1 MSVFRQFTKEDIRKK
16 ISMGKAIDLMRGA
29 FLQLSAGVAQVPV
42 RTVIDSHDQSGRVLF
57 MPSYSSAYGLF
68 GLKMVSVFDH
78 NTRLNLPSIQGMIMV
93 MDGQTGTPLGLLDA
107 EYLTALRT
115 GAASG
120 LATDLLA
127 RKNSEILAIFGS
139 GVQAETQLEGVLDV
153 RPIKEVIVFGKT
165 QSKTVSFC
173 QRMTEKFSVGIHSA
187 RAPQELNRADI
198 ICTATTSSTPVF
210 QKDHLKKG
218 VHING
223 IGSYK
228 PAMQEIPSEVIQHA
242 SLIVDQRAASLTEA
256 GDIVIPIRQGFIT
269 NDHIHAELG
278 EIISGSKK
286 GRISEDQIT
295 VFKSVG
301 NAIQDLALA
310 HCILGRIEELG
321 S

>member
-1 MSVFRQFTKEDIRKK
+1 MSVFKQFTKEDIRKK

-78 NTRLNLPSIQGMIMV
+78 NTRRNLPSIQGMIMV

-210 QKDHLKKG
+210 QKDDLKKG

-228 PAMQEIPSEVIQHA
+228 PAMQEVPSEVIQHA
-242 SLIVDQRAASLTEA
+242 TLIVDQRAASLTEA

-310 HCILGRIEELG
+310 HCMLGKN
-321 S
+321 

>member
-1 MSVFRQFTKEDIRKK
+1 MKEFPKFTKEDIRKK
-16 ISMGKAIDLMRGA
+16 IPMGKAIDLMREA

-68 GLKMVSVFDH
+68 GLKMVSVFDQ
-78 NTRLNLPSIQGMIMV
+78 NTTRNLPVIQAMMMV

-120 LATDLLA
+120 LATDLLS
-127 RKNSEILAIFGS
+127 RKDSAIMAIFGT
-139 GVQAETQLEGVLDV
+139 GAQAETQLEGIQAV

-165 QSKTVSFC
+165 QNKTNSFC
-173 QRMTEKFSVGIHSA
+173 QRMGEKFNIEIHAASA
-187 RAPQELNRADI
+187 PHELNRADI

-210 QKDHLKKG
+210 QKDHVKNG

-228 PAMQEIPSEVIQHA
+228 PTMQEIPHEVIQHA
-242 SLIVDQRAASLTEA
+242 TLIVDQRTATLTEA
-256 GDIVIPIRQGFIT
+256 GDIVIPIRQGLIT
-269 NDHIHAELG
+269 NDHIYAELG

-286 GRISEDQIT
+286 GRISDDQIT

-310 HCILGRIEELG
+310 HCMLEKN
-321 S
+321 

>member
-1 MSVFRQFTKEDIRKK
+1 MKEFPKFTKEDIRKK
-16 ISMGKAIDLMRGA
+16 IPMGKAIDLMREA

-68 GLKMVSVFDH
+68 GLKMVSVFDQ
-78 NTRLNLPSIQGMIMV
+78 NTTRNLPVIQAMMMV

-120 LATDLLA
+120 LATDLLS
-127 RKNSEILAIFGS
+127 RKDSAIMAIFGS
-139 GVQAETQLEGVLDV
+139 GAQAETQLEGIKAV

-165 QSKTVSFC
+165 QNKTNSFC
-173 QRMTEKFSVGIHSA
+173 QRMGEKFNIEIHPASA
-187 RAPQELNRADI
+187 PHELNRADI

-210 QKDHLKKG
+210 QKDHVKNG

-228 PAMQEIPSEVIQHA
+228 PTMQEIPHEVIQHA
-242 SLIVDQRAASLTEA
+242 TLIVDQRTATLTEA
-256 GDIVIPIRQGFIT
+256 GDIVIPIRQGLIT
-269 NDHIHAELG
+269 NDHIYAELG

-286 GRISEDQIT
+286 GRISDDQIT

-310 HCILGRIEELG
+310 HCMLEKN
-321 S
+321 

>member
-1 MSVFRQFTKEDIRKK
+1 MKNFIKEFSKFTEENIRKK
-16 ISMGKAIDLMRGA
+16 ISMGKAIDLMREA
-29 FLQLSAGVAQVPV
+29 FLQLSAGVGQVPV
-42 RTVIDSHDQSGRVLF
+42 RTVIDSRDQLGRVLF

-68 GLKMVSVFDH
+68 GLKMISVFDH
-78 NTRLNLPSIQGMIMV
+78 NARLNLPIIQGMIMV

-139 GVQAETQLEGVLDV
+139 GAQAETQLEGIKAV

-165 QSKTVSFC
+165 QNKTNSFC
-173 QRMTEKFSVGIHSA
+173 QRMGEKFNIEIHAASA
-187 RAPQELNRADI
+187 PHELNRADI
-198 ICTATTSSTPVF
+198 ICAATTSSIPVF
-210 QKDHLKKG
+210 QKDHVKKG

-228 PAMQEIPSEVIQHA
+228 PTMQEIPHEVIQHA
-242 SLIVDQRAASLTEA
+242 TLIVDQRTASLTEA
-256 GDIVIPIRQGFIT
+256 GDIVIPIRQGLIT

-286 GRISEDQIT
+286 GRISDDQIT

-310 HCILGRIEELG
+310 HCMLEKN
-321 S
+321 

>member
-1 MSVFRQFTKEDIRKK
+1 MKNFMKEFPKFTKEDIRKK
-16 ISMGKAIDLMRGA
+16 ISMGKAIDLMREA

-57 MPSYSSAYGLF
+57 MPSYSSAYDLF

-78 NTRLNLPSIQGMIMV
+78 NTRLNLPIIQGMIMV

-139 GVQAETQLEGVLDV
+139 GAQAETQLEGVLAV
-153 RPIKEVIVFGKT
+153 RPMKEVIVFGKT
-165 QSKTVSFC
+165 PSKTASFC
-173 QRMTEKFSVGIHSA
+173 QRMAEKFSIGI
-187 RAPQELNRADI
+187 RAATTPHELNRADI
-198 ICTATTSSTPVF
+198 ICAATTSSTPVF
-210 QKDHLKKG
+210 QKDHVKNG
-218 VHING
+218 THING

-228 PAMQEIPSEVIQHA
+228 PTMQEIPCELIQHA
-242 SLIVDQRAASLTEA
+242 TLIVDQRTASLTEA
-256 GDIVIPIRQGFIT
+256 GDIVIPIRQGLIT
-269 NDHIHAELG
+269 NDHIYAELG

-286 GRISEDQIT
+286 GRISDDQIT

-301 NAIQDLALA
+301 NAIQDLAIA
-310 HCILGRIEELG
+310 HFMLQD
-321 S
+321 

>member
-1 MSVFRQFTKEDIRKK
+1 MNEFPRFTEEDIRKK
-16 ISMGKAIDLMRGA
+16 IPMRKAIDLMQEA
-29 FLQLSAGVAQVPV
+29 FLQLSAGGAQVPV
-42 RTVIDSHDQSGRVLF
+42 RTAIDSHDQSGRVLF
-57 MPSYSSAYGLF
+57 MPSYSSAYNLF
-68 GLKMVSVFDH
+68 GLKLVSVFDH
-78 NTRLNLPSIQGMIMV
+78 NTRLNLPIIQGMMMV
-93 MDGQTGTPLGLLDA
+93 MDGRTGTPVGLLDA

-120 LATDLLA
+120 LATDLLS
-127 RKNSEILAIFGS
+127 RKDSAIMAIFGA
-139 GVQAETQLEGVLDV
+139 GAQAETQLEGIKAV

-165 QSKTVSFC
+165 QNKTNSFC
-173 QRMTEKFSVGIHSA
+173 QRMGEKFNIEIHAASA
-187 RAPQELNRADI
+187 PHELNRADI

-210 QKDHLKKG
+210 QKDHVKTG

-228 PAMQEIPSEVIQHA
+228 PTMQEIPCELIQHA
-242 SLIVDQRAASLTEA
+242 RLIVDQRAASEAEA
-256 GDIVIPIRQGFIT
+256 GDIVIPIRQGLIT

-286 GRISEDQIT
+286 GRISDDQIT

-310 HCILGRIEELG
+310 HCMLGKEWR

>member
-1 MSVFRQFTKEDIRKK
+1 MSVFKQFTKEDIRKK

-42 RTVIDSHDQSGRVLF
+42 RRVIDSHDQSGRVLF

-78 NTRLNLPSIQGMIMV
+78 NTRLNLPIIQGMIMV

-242 SLIVDQRAASLTEA
+242 TLIVDQRAASLTEA

-321 S
+321 R

>member
-1 MSVFRQFTKEDIRKK
+1 
-16 ISMGKAIDLMRGA
+16 MGKAIELMREA

-57 MPSYSSAYGLF
+57 MPSYSGAYGLF
-68 GLKMVSVFDH
+68 GLKMVSVFD
-78 NTRLNLPSIQGMIMV
+78 NSTRNLPIIQGMMMV
-93 MDGQTGTPLGLLDA
+93 MDGQTGTPAGLIEA

-120 LATDLLA
+120 LATDLLS
-127 RKNSEILAIFGS
+127 RKDSEILAIFGP
-139 GVQAETQLEGVLDV
+139 GTQAETQLEGIVTV
-153 RPIKEVIVFGKT
+153 RPIKEVIVFGKA
-165 QSKTVSFC
+165 QNKTVSFC
-173 QRMTEKFSVGIHSA
+173 QRMGEKFNIKIYAAST
-187 RAPQELNRADI
+187 PNELNRADI
-198 ICTATTSSTPVF
+198 ICTATTSPTPVF
-210 QKDHLKKG
+210 QKAHLKKG
-218 VHING
+218 VHLNG

-228 PAMQEIPSEVIQHA
+228 PSMQEIPSNVIQH
-242 SLIVDQRAASLTEA
+242 STLIVDQREASLREA
-256 GDIVIPIRQGFIT
+256 GDIVIPIRQGLIT

-286 GRISEDQIT
+286 GRTSEDQIT

-310 HCILGRIEELG
+310 HCMLGKELR